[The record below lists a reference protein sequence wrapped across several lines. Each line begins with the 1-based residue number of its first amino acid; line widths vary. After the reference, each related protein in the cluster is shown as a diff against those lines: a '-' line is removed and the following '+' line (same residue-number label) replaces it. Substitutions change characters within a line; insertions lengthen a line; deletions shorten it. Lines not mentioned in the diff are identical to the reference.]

1 MPVKPEVSQLLELI
15 NGTDVGPID
24 EQTPDE
30 VRTSF
35 DQLAILPGPDV
46 AAVSDHALDGPRG
59 SIAAR
64 LYRPIGSSATDQLPV
79 LVWFHGGGFVIG
91 NLETADSTCRELA
104 NLSGAAVISI
114 GYHLAPEAPFPAAVD
129 DAMAAL
135 QWVARHAGELV
146 VDPSRLAVG
155 GDSAGGNLAAVV
167 SQLARDAGGPSVYFQ
182 LLVYPVTD
190 PTGSYPSTAENG
202 QGYFLE
208 AATMEWFLHH
218 YMDGAD
224 TSDVRVSPLRATDL
238 SGLPPA
244 FVVTAEF
251 DPLRDEGE
259 AYAEALS
266 AAGVAVERIRYDGMI
281 HGFFGM
287 DFLPDCTVARTRA
300 ADALRDALK

>member
-1 MPVKPEVSQLLELI
+1 MPVKPEVSQILELI
-15 NGTDVGPID
+15 NSADVGPIAD
-24 EQTPDE
+24 QTPGE
-30 VRTSF
+30 LRAGF
-35 DQLAILPGPDV
+35 DQLATLPGPDV
-46 AAVSDHALDGPRG
+46 AAVSDHAFNGPLG
-59 SIAAR
+59 SVAAR
-64 LYRPIGSSATDQLPV
+64 LYRPIGSSATDLLPV

-114 GYHLAPEAPFPAAVD
+114 DYHLAPEAPFPAAVD
-129 DAMAAL
+129 DALAAL
-135 QWVARHAGELV
+135 QWVASNAGELV

-167 SQLARDAGGPSVYFQ
+167 SQLARDAGGPSVGFQ

-190 PTGSYPSTAENG
+190 PTGSYPSTIENG

-208 AATMEWFLHH
+208 AATMEWFLDH
-218 YMDGAD
+218 YMDGGDA
-224 TSDVRVSPLRATDL
+224 SDVRVSPLRAADL

-244 FVVTAEF
+244 YVVTAEF

-266 AAGVAVERIRYDGMI
+266 GAGVAVERIRYDGMI

-287 DFLPDCTVARTRA
+287 DFLPDCTVARTGA
-300 ADALRDALK
+300 AGALRDALQ